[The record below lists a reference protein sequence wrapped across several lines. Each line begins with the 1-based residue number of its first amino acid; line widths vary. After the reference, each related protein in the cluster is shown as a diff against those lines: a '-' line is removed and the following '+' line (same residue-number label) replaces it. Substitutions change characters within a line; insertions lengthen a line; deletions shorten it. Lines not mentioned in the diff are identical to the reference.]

1 METSLSKVLKWVA
14 SGMLPPA
21 PRSEIHSVLGNP
33 MRKILVTGASGRL
46 GQALLAQ
53 PGFDFI
59 PISGV
64 DLSNFENTA
73 AVISGCGTF
82 DGIVTLAGGWAPDD
96 QQDDE
101 EMMSKNFLTALNA
114 VGASIDIL
122 KASSHPR
129 IVMIG
134 AASAL
139 TDQTTAYNRAKN
151 AVHNLA
157 KMLAKELPPKFK
169 TNVIAPSTI
178 RDYDYVAKQI
188 VKLLQVNTTTTGEI
202 FIV

>member
-1 METSLSKVLKWVA
+1 MTALANVLKWVA
-14 SGMLPPA
+14 GGMQPPH
-21 PRSEIHSVLGNP
+21 PRSEIHQVLGKP
-33 MRKILVTGASGRL
+33 MPKILVTGASGRL
-46 GQALLAQ
+46 GQALQ
-53 PGFDFI
+53 KVQGFDFI

-73 AVISGCGTF
+73 AVISGCGPF

-169 TNVIAPSTI
+169 VNVIAPSQIT
-178 RDYDYVAKQI
+178 DYDYVAAQI
-188 VKLLQVNTTTTGEI
+188 VKLLQISNKQTGEI